1 MFNMKKSVG
10 VGLLGLGVVSGQV
23 AKVLMEKTS
32 VIAENA
38 GCPIVLR
45 KVKVLPADLKR
56 PQAKKMPA
64 GLLTT
69 SDDEFFNAAGIDIVV
84 EAIGGENPATDYI
97 RKALSA
103 GKHVVTSNKEV
114 IAKHGV
120 ELLSLAQQHG
130 VSLQY
135 EASAGAGFPLIAPF
149 KHDLVANK
157 ITGIFAII
165 NGTTNYILTRMA
177 HEGADFATVLKQA
190 QELGYAEAN
199 PGNDVEGIDSKYKLA
214 IMATLG
220 FHTNVR
226 PEDIYTEGITRLSP
240 HDFIYAESLGYTIKL
255 LAIGKLHDNAV
266 EVRVHPVFIP
276 EESIL
281 ASVDGVYNAV
291 QVEGDLMGRVMF
303 MGQGAGALATSSS
316 VVADIV
322 CCARKLVL
330 GVGSI
335 SVWREDKTK
344 TFRSIDEIETQ
355 YYVRLAAKDRPGVL
369 AAIATVFGDN
379 KISIASA
386 IQPEVDEKTKTAEI
400 VIMTHPAKEK
410 AMRKALTALEELDSV
425 KEISNFIRVEEI
437 EGE

>member
-1 MFNMKKSVG
+1 MKKKSIG

-23 AKVLMEKTS
+23 AKVLTEKS
-32 VIAENA
+32 AQLAENA

-45 KVKVLPADLKR
+45 KIKVLPADLKR
-56 PQAKKMPA
+56 PQAKKMPE

-69 SDDEFFNAAGIDIVV
+69 DDDEFFNTPGIDIIV
-84 EAIGGENPATDYI
+84 EAIGGENPATAYI
-97 RKALSA
+97 RKALSS
-103 GKHVVTSNKEV
+103 GRHVVTSNKEV

-120 ELLSLAQQHG
+120 ELLSLAKQHG

-149 KHDLVANK
+149 KHDLVANT

-177 HEGADFATVLKQA
+177 REGADFATVLKQA

-199 PGNDVEGIDSKYKLA
+199 PSNDIEGVDSKYKLA

-240 HDFIYAESLGYTIKL
+240 RDFRYAHELGFTIKL

-281 ASVDGVYNAV
+281 ANVDGVYNAV

-316 VVADIV
+316 VIADIV
-322 CCARKLVL
+322 CCARKIEL

-335 SVWREDKTK
+335 SVWKEDTGKTIK
-344 TFRSIDEIETQ
+344 SIDGIETQ

-379 KISIASA
+379 KISISSA
-386 IQPEVDEKTKTAEI
+386 IQPEVDEKTGAAEI
-400 VIMTHPAKEK
+400 VIMTHPAREK
-410 AMRKALTALEELDSV
+410 SMRKALRELEKLEVV

-437 EGE
+437 EGG

>member
-1 MFNMKKSVG
+1 MENKSVG

-23 AKVLMEKTS
+23 AKVLTEKAAML
-32 VIAENA
+32 AEKA
-38 GCPIVLR
+38 GLPVVLR
-45 KVKVLPADLKR
+45 KVKVLPVDLER
-56 PQAKKMPA
+56 PQAKTMLRE
-64 GLLTT
+64 LLTT
-69 SDDEFFNAAGIDIVV
+69 NDEDFFNTPGIDIIV

-97 RKALSA
+97 RRALSS

-114 IAKHGV
+114 ISKHGV
-120 ELLSLAQQHG
+120 ELLSLAQRHG

-149 KHDLVANK
+149 KHDLIANE
-157 ITGIFAII
+157 ITGVFAII

-177 HEGADFATVLKQA
+177 QEGADFATVLKQA
-190 QELGYAEAN
+190 QELGYAEAD
-199 PGNDVEGIDSKYKLA
+199 PGNDVDGIDSKYKLA
-214 IMATLG
+214 ILATLG
-220 FHTNVR
+220 FHANVR
-226 PEDIYTEGITRLSP
+226 PDDIYTEGITRLSP
-240 HDFIYAESLGYTIKL
+240 RDFRYARELGFTIKL
-255 LAIGKLHDNAV
+255 LAIGKLHGNAV

-291 QVEGDLMGRVMF
+291 QVEGDLVGRVMF

-316 VVADIV
+316 VIADIV
-322 CCARKLVL
+322 CCARKIVL

-335 SVWREDKTK
+335 SVWKEDSGKK
-344 TFRSIDEIETQ
+344 IRSIDELETQ

-379 KISIASA
+379 KISISSA
-386 IQPEVDEKTKTAEI
+386 IQPEVDEKTQTAEI

-410 AMRKALTALEELDSV
+410 AMQKALRELEKLEV
-425 KEISNFIRVEEI
+425 VREISNFIRVEEI